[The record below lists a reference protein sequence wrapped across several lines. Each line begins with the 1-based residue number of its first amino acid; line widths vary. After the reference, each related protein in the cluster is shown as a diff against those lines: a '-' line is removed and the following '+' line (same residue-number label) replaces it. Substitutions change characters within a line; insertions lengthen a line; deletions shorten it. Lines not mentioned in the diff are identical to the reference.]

1 MKRFLMLVAV
11 ATVAG
16 AMYVAAAPGSQQ
28 ATPTAKQFTALKK
41 QVAKLSKTV
50 STLKKDEGNVK
61 KLAVAEAGLLLAC
74 MSKTMPV
81 DQAGDAVAHTHGFV
95 YSTDAVEGS
104 DTFTAAL
111 APAASTDTNA
121 IWFVGGDS
129 TCQTALQSREMLQGH
144 AVVAQGR

>member
-28 ATPTAKQFTALKK
+28 STPTAKQFTALKK
-41 QVAKLSKTV
+41 QVTKLSKTL

-81 DQAGDAVAHTHGFV
+81 DQLGDGTGHTYGFE
-95 YSTDAVEGS
+95 YSTSTLETN
-104 DTFTAAL
+104 DTHTAAL
-111 APAASTDTNA
+111 APAASTDTKA

-129 TCQTALQSREMLQGH
+129 TCQTALQSREMLQQH
-144 AVVAQGR
+144 AVVAHRR